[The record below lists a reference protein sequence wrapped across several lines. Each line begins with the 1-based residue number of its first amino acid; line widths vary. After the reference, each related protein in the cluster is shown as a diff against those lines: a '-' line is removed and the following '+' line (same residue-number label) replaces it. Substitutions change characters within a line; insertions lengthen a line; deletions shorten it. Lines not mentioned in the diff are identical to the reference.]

1 MKKIL
6 QVVIVVLIAFSCG
19 SNGGLKKSK
28 GELVGVKGKK
38 YYPEKPFGM
47 VLVPGGSFIMGKSDD
62 DIAAIQDAPT
72 KTVTVRSF
80 YMDETEITN
89 AEYRQFVNWVRD
101 SVVRTALAIK
111 AEEITGA
118 DADPESTDGIRQYAF
133 IDADTSEL
141 SVYDKWKLENDVS
154 DSDEEYY
161 ANRKLNWDVDLV
173 FDRNDYPDTDYLEV
187 VEDFYLKE
195 DEVFNNMRT
204 WDIEKFIYKHK
215 FANISGEDGYLAEKD
230 KVKRELIES
239 LLEAGYV
246 EESDGGSFP
255 TFIKYEGN
263 NTLEIEDKVEI
274 TDRFLA
280 EFTEGDLNRTKF
292 IREVPVPVYPD
303 TTVWIRDFK
312 YSYNEPMHNDYF

>member
-215 FANISGEDGYLAEKD
+215 FANISGEDATVQAVANVVWTDAVKDAWTEKLSS
-230 KVKRELIES
+230 KIE
-239 LLEAGYV
+239 
-246 EESDGGSFP
+246 
-255 TFIKYEGN
+255 
-263 NTLEIEDKVEI
+263 
-274 TDRFLA
+274 
-280 EFTEGDLNRTKF
+280 
-292 IREVPVPVYPD
+292 
-303 TTVWIRDFK
+303 
-312 YSYNEPMHNDYF
+312 